1 MSCAT
6 LARQRIV
13 MPYHRGSSCRTR
25 IRRAERRRFP
35 RYDVGLLV
43 LLPGGIGRT
52 VNLSETGVLI
62 ETDQMFC
69 LMEPI
74 ELDLVLEEIDPER
87 PYWMRCQGS
96 IVRVEPATTG
106 WRVAIDIDRYTLPSP
121 RD

>member
-1 MSCAT
+1 
-6 LARQRIV
+6 
-13 MPYHRGSSCRTR
+13 MPYHRASSCRTR
-25 IRRAERRRFP
+25 IRRSERRRFP

-62 ETDQMFC
+62 ETDQVFR
-69 LMEPI
+69 LMAPI
-74 ELDLVLEEIDPER
+74 EFDLVLEEIDPER
-87 PYWMRCQGS
+87 PYWMRCEGS
-96 IVRVEPATTG
+96 IVRVEPANSG